1 MSQADDRFR
10 RQLPLLL
17 GGATI
22 SLPVGPDRTV
32 IVELLAQ
39 LLVSALE
46 SDPRGPA
53 AKEITDEDA

>member
-1 MSQADDRFR
+1 MSQASDRHR

-22 SLPVGPDRTV
+22 PLPVGPNRTA

-46 SDPRGPA
+46 VDPPSSA
-53 AKEITDEDA
+53 PKEVADEDA